1 MAGTFPLLI
10 DAARIFCRI
19 ARDKSHFLLTVES
32 QGNPSIDIRF
42 PLSAGTI
49 LLTQIQNMID
59 SAATAPNRK
68 PRRDPTA
75 H

>member
-1 MAGTFPLLI
+1 MAATFPLLI
-10 DAARIFCRI
+10 DASRIFCRV

-42 PLSAGTI
+42 PISAGQT
-49 LLTQIQNMID
+49 LLTQIRNMVD
-59 SAATAPNRK
+59 SATTEPPRK
-68 PRRDPTA
+68 PRRDPSA